1 MWLHE
6 GFGTYM
12 QPLYARWLNGERAM
26 QSELQTMRLTLSN
39 RFPVVSGKPQDAG
52 TVYDGETGPGLD
64 LYYKGALI
72 AHTLRL
78 YIGDDAF
85 YESLRRLVYG
95 RPDPKPGNFAPRY
108 ATTPEYIAIV
118 NAVTGR
124 DLGWFFDAYLYQAA
138 LPDLIM
144 TRDGER
150 VSLEWKTGNGRPFPL
165 PVEVEV
171 DGQTR
176 TLPMHEG
183 RAAFTAPASAHVL
196 LDPGSKVLRR
206 LEYLEAW
213 KASQS
218 APAS

>member
-1 MWLHE
+1 
-6 GFGTYM
+6 
-12 QPLYARWLNGERAM
+12 
-26 QSELQTMRLTLSN
+26 
-39 RFPVVSGKPQDAG
+39 
-52 TVYDGETGPGLD
+52 
-64 LYYKGALI
+64 
-72 AHTLRL
+72 
-78 YIGDDAF
+78 
-85 YESLRRLVYG
+85 
-95 RPDPKPGNFAPRY
+95 
-108 ATTPEYIAIV
+108 
-118 NAVTGR
+118 
-124 DLGWFFDAYLYQAA
+124 
-138 LPDLIM
+138 M